1 MINIVSQKVDENLK
15 IVVQELEKKED
26 IKKLQELLNTTN
38 KVEINFLNIQVICEQ
53 IIIALFKI
61 KSNLSIYT
69 NENTLKTYL
78 SNLGFN
84 IKLLKEQNNNKNILN
99 LDYLALAGSA
109 GSLKK
114 FINIIENLP
123 ASEISVFVI
132 MHHRP
137 DEKSSLSQILQTK
150 TKYYKVIEAKSDMR
164 VEPSTI
170 YTAPPGKHMI
180 VIGGFIFLTDEAKRN
195 FSKPSISTSFESLSN
210 EYKNNLLAILVCGYG
225 SDGSDCLKLLK
236 NNGTTVIIENPEE
249 CEAKPMLENAIKT
262 KQYDKILYLNEI
274 KEYINYFL
282 NSEPFNKEELE
293 NFLDKIYE
301 VYGYDYRGYNLE
313 HIKRRIKLFYSTL
326 KPKNFY
332 EFEKKVLDNKN
343 IFKDLFLNISVN
355 VTTFYRNPEVFKILK
370 ENLLLKLDSFL
381 DIKIWCAGCSSG
393 EEPYSIAIFLKELG
407 LLHKSLIYATDLNDI
422 VLKNAKNGLY
432 SMQNYKQFL
441 KHYYQ
446 AGGSES
452 FSKYFNHFENFVQV
466 KDEIKQRIL
475 FFRHNLV
482 EDKKINDFQLIFC
495 RNVIIY
501 FDKELKTD
509 IFELF
514 NQSLDSYGFLV
525 LGESE
530 SLDNHEKFITIDK
543 SNRIYKRKT

>member
-326 KPKNFY
+326 KPKTFMSL
-332 EFEKKVLDNKN
+332 KK
-343 IFKDLFLNISVN
+343 
-355 VTTFYRNPEVFKILK
+355 
-370 ENLLLKLDSFL
+370 
-381 DIKIWCAGCSSG
+381 
-393 EEPYSIAIFLKELG
+393 SI
-407 LLHKSLIYATDLNDI
+407 
-422 VLKNAKNGLY
+422 
-432 SMQNYKQFL
+432 
-441 KHYYQ
+441 
-446 AGGSES
+446 
-452 FSKYFNHFENFVQV
+452 
-466 KDEIKQRIL
+466 R
-475 FFRHNLV
+475 
-482 EDKKINDFQLIFC
+482 
-495 RNVIIY
+495 
-501 FDKELKTD
+501 
-509 IFELF
+509 
-514 NQSLDSYGFLV
+514 
-525 LGESE
+525 
-530 SLDNHEKFITIDK
+530 
-543 SNRIYKRKT
+543 